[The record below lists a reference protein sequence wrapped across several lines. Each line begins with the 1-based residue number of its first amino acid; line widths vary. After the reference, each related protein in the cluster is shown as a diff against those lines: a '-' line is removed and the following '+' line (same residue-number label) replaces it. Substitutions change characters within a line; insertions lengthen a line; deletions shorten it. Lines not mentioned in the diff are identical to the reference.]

1 MDISNKGLDFMKEFL
16 VQMAETSLVPLDLP
30 KIEKSKHIPII
41 GTVHMVLSNISI
53 DNIRVISS
61 TVKAGDT
68 GIVISVSGAYA
79 NMTMNW
85 EYSYS
90 NWWLP
95 VPISDNGKASIQVKC
110 RNLM

>member
-1 MDISNKGLDFMKEFL
+1 MQIPHYAQVYLQRGVDNNLDC
-16 VQMAETSLVPLDLP
+16 
-30 KIEKSKHIPII
+30 
-41 GTVHMVLSNISI
+41 SI
-53 DNIRVISS
+53 DNIHVISS

-85 EYSYS
+85 KYSYS
-90 NWWLP
+90 NWWLL